1 MSFLE
6 LCENIEDNRTDIN
19 KHYDLLDIIFL
30 TMSAVLSGAKGWKAI
45 YIFGVAQLEW
55 LREYREFANGIP
67 TRHSIGRIIRGV
79 KSESLLECFE
89 QWVNTIRVEGER
101 EQIAFD
107 GKVISGS
114 GNGSSLNPLQLMSA
128 MVVDSGLILY
138 QQEVSDKTNEI
149 PVMQAMLQRLS
160 VKGAIITA
168 DAMHCQTKTAEI
180 IRAEGADY
188 MLQVKDNQRNLHK
201 EISAFFHKTYRDDP
215 QALETGYYQEID
227 KAHGRINER
236 YYRLLPIT
244 DWMTGM
250 ELWQDIQSVVEV
262 TRKRTFKKKGKE
274 QTEQEV
280 SYYISS
286 LGEDVKEAA
295 RAIRNHWAIENSQH
309 WVLDVTFREDESQIY
324 AEDGAKSMALF
335 RRALLNLIKA
345 HPLKDSVAGKM
356 MRAGWDSKFR
366 ADILFGQKSSKV

>member
-1 MSFLE
+1 M
-6 LCENIEDNRTDIN
+6 
-19 KHYDLLDIIFL
+19 
-30 TMSAVLSGAKGWKAI
+30 
-45 YIFGVAQLEW
+45 AQLEW

-79 KSESLLECFE
+79 KAESLLGCFE

-107 GKVISGS
+107 GKVIRGS
-114 GNGSSLNPLQLMSA
+114 GKGSSLNPLQLMSA

-149 PVMQAMLQRLS
+149 PVMQSMLRQLS

-168 DAMHCQTKTAEI
+168 DAMHCQTHTAEI

-188 MLQVKDNQRNLHK
+188 MLQVKDNQRHLSK
-201 EISAFFHKTYRDDP
+201 EISAFFHKTYRDSP
-215 QALETGYYQEID
+215 QVLEERHFEEIE

-236 YYRLLPIT
+236 NYRLLPIT
-244 DWMTGM
+244 DWLAGIEHWKDM
-250 ELWQDIQSVVEV
+250 QSVVEV

-280 SYYISS
+280 SYYITS
-286 LGEDVKEAA
+286 LGDDVKEAA
-295 RAIRNHWAIENSQH
+295 RAIRNHWAIETSQH

-324 AEDGAKSMALF
+324 AEDGAKNMALF

-366 ADILFGQKSSKV
+366 AEILFGQKPTKL